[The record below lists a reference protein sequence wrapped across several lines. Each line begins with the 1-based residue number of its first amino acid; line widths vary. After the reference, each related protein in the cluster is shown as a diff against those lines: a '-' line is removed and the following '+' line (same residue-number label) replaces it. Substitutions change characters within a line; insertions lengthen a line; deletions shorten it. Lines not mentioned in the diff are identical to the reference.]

1 MSGLSAAGSGKVSG
15 DVESP
20 CPPADLGTRRLPE
33 AALYLGM
40 LRPFPVKRLH
50 DLLYHVVADVA
61 AIERVLGALLLE
73 PPSRIEQWTWALD
86 QIETALWSIEQRACD
101 VRPEVD
107 AMHDTADAE
116 AARAQLAMRWIMSGL
131 DT

>member
-1 MSGLSAAGSGKVSG
+1 MNELPAAGSGKLSG

-20 CPPADLGTRRLPE
+20 CPPASEGSRRLPE
-33 AALYLGM
+33 AAMYLGM
-40 LRPFPVKRLH
+40 LRPFPVRRLH

-61 AIERVLGALLLE
+61 HIERVLGGLLLE

-86 QIETALWSIEQRACD
+86 QIDTALWSLEQRAQA

-131 DT
+131 DA